1 MEKLPEMN
9 NFFKNIIIGLF
20 SVRSNLTRV
29 ILTASGLTIGIFTV
43 SIVSAAVSSID
54 KEFAKSMD
62 YYGNDKVYVG
72 TWPWSFDF
80 DWWKYRNRPKI
91 EESSLEYITQ
101 YSEYVTDVS
110 IKKNTWTKA
119 TYGNK
124 ASWLQLNGVYP
135 SYQDMLSGTKI
146 VNGRFFS
153 QNEWN
158 LQRRVIIVGA
168 SVRDGFF
175 QGKDP
180 IGKKIRLNNVTF
192 EIIGELKKQGIGM
205 VPGGSLDNL
214 VIMPSTTFER
224 ILTRWGF
231 DELVLQT
238 KPEDIPL
245 AKEEVGMI
253 MRVARKIPPGSDD
266 NFAVNSADAYMEDF
280 NLLKNSIAGMGFLVT
295 GISLVVSAIGIM
307 NVMFVSVRERTREI
321 GLRKAMGATNFN
333 ILTQFLSEAVAIAII
348 GGSVGIALIRLTVFG
363 LASFPIPNFNGATLP
378 ISFDLILVFYTFT
391 VCVIIGI
398 LAGLIPA
405 RAAANLN
412 PIDALRDE

>member
-1 MEKLPEMN
+1 MN
-9 NFFKNIIIGLF
+9 SFFKNILIGLF
-20 SVRSNLTRV
+20 SIRTNMTRV
-29 ILTASGLTIGIFTV
+29 ILTSTGLTIGIFTV
-43 SIVSAAVSSID
+43 SLVTASISSID

-62 YYGNDKVYVG
+62 YYGNDKIYVG

-80 DWWKYRNRPKI
+80 DWWKYRNRPRI
-91 EESSLEYITQ
+91 EESSLEYINQ

-110 IKKNTWTKA
+110 IKKNTWTRA
-119 TYGNK
+119 SFGNK
-124 ASWLQLNGVYP
+124 ASWVQLNGVYP
-135 SYQDMLSGTKI
+135 SYQDMLSGTEI

-153 QNEWN
+153 QNEWE

-175 QGKDP
+175 EGKDP

-192 EIIGELKKQGIGM
+192 EIIGELKKQGMGM
-205 VPGGSLDNL
+205 VPGGSLDSL
-214 VIMPSTTFER
+214 VLMPSTTFER

-231 DELVLQT
+231 DELVLKT
-238 KPEDIPL
+238 NPDNVPL

-253 MRVARKIPPGSDD
+253 MRVARKIPPGDDD
-266 NFAVNSADAYMEDF
+266 NFAVNSADAYQTQF
-280 NLLKNSIAGMGFLVT
+280 NDMKNAIAGMGFLVT

-348 GGSVGIALIRLTVFG
+348 GGSVGILLIRLTVFG
-363 LASFPIPNFNGATLP
+363 ISSFPIASFNGSTLP
-378 ISFDLILVFYTFT
+378 VSFDIILVFYTFI
-391 VCVIIGI
+391 VCVVIGV
-398 LAGLIPA
+398 LAGMIPA
-405 RAAANLN
+405 RTAANLN

>member
-1 MEKLPEMN
+1 MN
-9 NFFKNIIIGLF
+9 SFFKNILIGLF
-20 SVRSNLTRV
+20 SIRSNMTRV
-29 ILTASGLTIGIFTV
+29 ILTSTGLTIGIFTV
-43 SIVSAAVSSID
+43 SLVTASISSID

-62 YYGNDKVYVG
+62 YYGNDKIYVG

-91 EESSLEYITQ
+91 EESSLEYINQ

-110 IKKNTWTKA
+110 IKKNTWTRA
-119 TYGNK
+119 SFGNK
-124 ASWLQLNGVYP
+124 ASWVQLNGVYP
-135 SYQDMLSGTKI
+135 SYQDMLSGTEI

-153 QNEWN
+153 QNEWE

-175 QGKDP
+175 EGKDP

-192 EIIGELKKQGIGM
+192 EIIGELKKQGMGM
-205 VPGGSLDNL
+205 VPGGSLDSL
-214 VIMPSTTFER
+214 VLMPSTTFER

-231 DELVLQT
+231 DELVLKT
-238 KPEDIPL
+238 NPDNVPL

-253 MRVARKIPPGSDD
+253 MRVARKIPPGDDD
-266 NFAVNSADAYMEDF
+266 NFAVNSADAYQTQF
-280 NLLKNSIAGMGFLVT
+280 NDMKNAIAGMGFLVT

-348 GGSVGIALIRLTVFG
+348 GGSVGILLIRLTVFG
-363 LASFPIPNFNGATLP
+363 ISSFPIASFNGSTLP
-378 ISFDLILVFYTFT
+378 VSFDIILVFYTFM
-391 VCVIIGI
+391 VCVVIGV
-398 LAGLIPA
+398 LAGMIPA
-405 RAAANLN
+405 RTAANLN

>member
-1 MEKLPEMN
+1 MN
-9 NFFKNIIIGLF
+9 SFFKNILIGLF
-20 SVRSNLTRV
+20 SIRSNMTRV
-29 ILTASGLTIGIFTV
+29 VLTSTGLTIGIFTV
-43 SIVSAAVSSID
+43 SLVTASISSID

-62 YYGNDKVYVG
+62 YYGNDKIYVG

-80 DWWKYRNRPKI
+80 DWWKYRNRPRI
-91 EESSLEYITQ
+91 EESSLEYINQ

-110 IKKNTWTKA
+110 IKKNTWTRA
-119 TYGNK
+119 SFGNK
-124 ASWLQLNGVYP
+124 ASWVQLNGVYP
-135 SYQDMLSGTKI
+135 SYQDMLSGTEI

-153 QNEWN
+153 QNEWE

-175 QGKDP
+175 EGKNP

-192 EIIGELKKQGIGM
+192 EIIGELKKQGMGM
-205 VPGGSLDNL
+205 VPGGSLDSL
-214 VIMPSTTFER
+214 VLMPSTTFER

-231 DELVLQT
+231 DELVLKT
-238 KPEDIPL
+238 NPDNVPL

-253 MRVARKIPPGSDD
+253 MRVARKIPPGDDD
-266 NFAVNSADAYMEDF
+266 NFAVNSADAYQTQF
-280 NLLKNSIAGMGFLVT
+280 NDMKNAIAGMGFLVT

-348 GGSVGIALIRLTVFG
+348 GGSVGILLIRLTVFG
-363 LASFPIPNFNGATLP
+363 ISSFPIASFNGSTLP
-378 ISFDLILVFYTFT
+378 VSFDIILVFYTFI
-391 VCVIIGI
+391 VCVVIGV
-398 LAGLIPA
+398 LAGMIPA
-405 RAAANLN
+405 RTAANLN

>member
-1 MEKLPEMN
+1 MN
-9 NFFKNIIIGLF
+9 SFFKNILIGLF
-20 SVRSNLTRV
+20 SIRTNMTRV
-29 ILTASGLTIGIFTV
+29 ILTSTGLTIGIFTV
-43 SIVSAAVSSID
+43 SLVTASISSID

-62 YYGNDKVYVG
+62 YYGNDKIYVG

-80 DWWKYRNRPKI
+80 DWWKYRNRPRI
-91 EESSLEYITQ
+91 EESSLEYINQ

-110 IKKNTWTKA
+110 IKKNTWTRA
-119 TYGNK
+119 SFGNK
-124 ASWLQLNGVYP
+124 ASWVQLNGVYP
-135 SYQDMLSGTKI
+135 SYQDMLSGTEI

-153 QNEWN
+153 QNEWE

-175 QGKDP
+175 EGKDP
-180 IGKKIRLNNVTF
+180 LGKKIRLNNVTF
-192 EIIGELKKQGIGM
+192 EIIGELKKQGMGM
-205 VPGGSLDNL
+205 VPGGSLDSL
-214 VIMPSTTFER
+214 VLMPSTTFER

-231 DELVLQT
+231 DELVLKT
-238 KPEDIPL
+238 NPDNVPL

-253 MRVARKIPPGSDD
+253 MRVARKIPPGDDD
-266 NFAVNSADAYMEDF
+266 NFAVNSADAYQTQF
-280 NLLKNSIAGMGFLVT
+280 NDMKNAIAGMGFLVT

-348 GGSVGIALIRLTVFG
+348 GGSVGILLIRLTVFG
-363 LASFPIPNFNGATLP
+363 ISSFPIASFNGSTLP
-378 ISFDLILVFYTFT
+378 VSFDIILVFYTFI
-391 VCVIIGI
+391 VCVVIGV
-398 LAGLIPA
+398 LAGMIPA
-405 RAAANLN
+405 RTAANLN

>member
-1 MEKLPEMN
+1 MN
-9 NFFKNIIIGLF
+9 NFFKNILIGLF
-20 SVRSNLTRV
+20 SIRSNMTRV
-29 ILTASGLTIGIFTV
+29 ILTSTGLTIGIFTV
-43 SIVSAAVSSID
+43 SLVTASISSID

-62 YYGNDKVYVG
+62 YYGNDKIYVG

-91 EESSLEYITQ
+91 EESSLEYIYQ

-119 TYGNK
+119 SFGNK

-135 SYQDMLSGTKI
+135 SYQDMLSGTEI

-153 QNEWN
+153 QNEWE

-175 QGKDP
+175 EGKDP

-192 EIIGELKKQGIGM
+192 EIIGELKKQGMGM
-205 VPGGSLDNL
+205 VPGGSLDSL
-214 VIMPSTTFER
+214 VLMPSTTFER

-238 KPEDIPL
+238 NPDNIPL

-253 MRVARKIPPGSDD
+253 MRVARKILPGDDD
-266 NFAVNSADAYMEDF
+266 NFSVNSADAYQTQF
-280 NLLKNSIAGMGFLVT
+280 NDMKNAIAGMGFLVT

-348 GGSVGIALIRLTVFG
+348 GGSVGILLIRLTVFG
-363 LASFPIPNFNGATLP
+363 ISSFPIASFNGSTLP
-378 ISFDLILVFYTFT
+378 VSFDAILIFYTFM
-391 VCVIIGI
+391 VCVVIGV
-398 LAGLIPA
+398 LAGMIPA
-405 RAAANLN
+405 RTAANLN

>member
-1 MEKLPEMN
+1 M
-9 NFFKNIIIGLF
+9 
-20 SVRSNLTRV
+20 TRV
-29 ILTASGLTIGIFTV
+29 ILTSTGLTIGIFTV
-43 SIVSAAVSSID
+43 SLVTASISSID
-54 KEFAKSMD
+54 KEFAKSME
-62 YYGNDKVYVG
+62 YYGNDKIYVG

-91 EESSLEYITQ
+91 DESSLEYINQ
-101 YSEYVTDVS
+101 YSEYITDVS
-110 IKKNTWTKA
+110 IKKNTWTRA
-119 TYGNK
+119 SYGNK
-124 ASWLQLNGVYP
+124 ASWVQLNGVYP

-153 QNEWN
+153 QNEWD
-158 LQRRVIIVGA
+158 LQRRVIIVGGT
-168 SVRDGFF
+168 VRDGFF
-175 QGKDP
+175 EGKDP

-192 EIIGELKKQGIGM
+192 EIIGELKKQGMGM
-205 VPGGSLDNL
+205 VPGGTLDNL

-238 KPEDIPL
+238 NADEIPQ

-253 MRVARKIPPGSDD
+253 MRVARKIPPGDDD
-266 NFAVNSADAYMEDF
+266 NFAVNSADAYQAQF
-280 NLLKNSIAGMGFLVT
+280 NDMKNAIAGMGFLVT

-348 GGSVGIALIRLTVFG
+348 GGSVGILLIRLTVFG
-363 LASFPIPNFNGATLP
+363 ISSFPIASFNGSTLP
-378 ISFDLILVFYTFT
+378 VSFDAILIFYTFM
-391 VCVIIGI
+391 VCVVIGV
-398 LAGLIPA
+398 LAGMIPA
-405 RAAANLN
+405 RTAANLN

>member
-1 MEKLPEMN
+1 MN
-9 NFFKNIIIGLF
+9 NFFKNILIGLF
-20 SVRSNLTRV
+20 SIRSNMTRV
-29 ILTASGLTIGIFTV
+29 ILTSTGLTIGIFTV
-43 SIVSAAVSSID
+43 SLVTASISSID

-62 YYGNDKVYVG
+62 YYGNDKIYVG

-80 DWWKYRNRPKI
+80 DWWKYRNRPRI
-91 EESSLEYITQ
+91 EESSLEYINQ

-110 IKKNTWTKA
+110 IKKNTWTRA
-119 TYGNK
+119 SFGNK
-124 ASWLQLNGVYP
+124 ASWVQLNGVYP
-135 SYQDMLSGTKI
+135 SYQDMLSGTEI

-153 QNEWN
+153 QNEWE

-175 QGKDP
+175 EGKDP

-192 EIIGELKKQGIGM
+192 EIIGELKKQGMGM
-205 VPGGSLDNL
+205 VPGGSLDSL
-214 VIMPSTTFER
+214 VLMPSTTFER

-231 DELVLQT
+231 DELVLKT
-238 KPEDIPL
+238 NPDNVPL

-253 MRVARKIPPGSDD
+253 MRVARKIPPGDDD
-266 NFAVNSADAYMEDF
+266 NFAVNSADAYQTQF
-280 NLLKNSIAGMGFLVT
+280 NDMKNAIAGMGFLVT

-348 GGSVGIALIRLTVFG
+348 GGSVGILLIRLTVFG
-363 LASFPIPNFNGATLP
+363 ISSFPIASFNGSTLP
-378 ISFDLILVFYTFT
+378 VSFDIILVFYTFI
-391 VCVIIGI
+391 VCVVIGV
-398 LAGLIPA
+398 LAGMIPA
-405 RAAANLN
+405 RTAANLN

>member
-1 MEKLPEMN
+1 M
-9 NFFKNIIIGLF
+9 
-20 SVRSNLTRV
+20 TRV
-29 ILTASGLTIGIFTV
+29 ILTSTGLTIGIFTV
-43 SIVSAAVSSID
+43 SLVTASISSID

-62 YYGNDKVYVG
+62 YYGNDKIYVG

-80 DWWKYRNRPKI
+80 DWWKYRNRPRI
-91 EESSLEYITQ
+91 EESSLEYINQ

-110 IKKNTWTKA
+110 IKKNTWTRA
-119 TYGNK
+119 SFGNK
-124 ASWLQLNGVYP
+124 ASWVQLNGVYP
-135 SYQDMLSGTKI
+135 SYQDMLSGTEI

-153 QNEWN
+153 QNEWE

-175 QGKDP
+175 EGKDP

-192 EIIGELKKQGIGM
+192 EIIGELKKQGMGM
-205 VPGGSLDNL
+205 VPGGSLDSL
-214 VIMPSTTFER
+214 VLMPSTTFER

-231 DELVLQT
+231 DELVLKT
-238 KPEDIPL
+238 NPDNVPL

-253 MRVARKIPPGSDD
+253 MRVARKIPPGDDD
-266 NFAVNSADAYMEDF
+266 NFAVNSADAYQTQF
-280 NLLKNSIAGMGFLVT
+280 NDMKNAIAGMGFLVT
-295 GISLVVSAIGIM
+295 GISLIVSAIGIM

-348 GGSVGIALIRLTVFG
+348 GGSVGILLIRLTVFG
-363 LASFPIPNFNGATLP
+363 ISSFPIASFNGSTLP
-378 ISFDLILVFYTFT
+378 VSFDIILVFYTFI
-391 VCVIIGI
+391 VCVVIGV
-398 LAGLIPA
+398 LAGMIPA
-405 RAAANLN
+405 RTAANLN

>member
-1 MEKLPEMN
+1 MN
-9 NFFKNIIIGLF
+9 SFFKNILIGLF
-20 SVRSNLTRV
+20 SIRSNMTRV
-29 ILTASGLTIGIFTV
+29 ILTSTGLTIGIFTV
-43 SIVSAAVSSID
+43 SLVTASISSID

-62 YYGNDKVYVG
+62 YYGNDKIYVG

-80 DWWKYRNRPKI
+80 DWWKYRNRPRI
-91 EESSLEYITQ
+91 EESSLEYINQ

-110 IKKNTWTKA
+110 IKKNTWTRA
-119 TYGNK
+119 SFGNK
-124 ASWLQLNGVYP
+124 ASWVQLNGVYP
-135 SYQDMLSGTKI
+135 SYQDMLSGTEI

-153 QNEWN
+153 QNEWE

-175 QGKDP
+175 EGKDP

-192 EIIGELKKQGIGM
+192 EIIGELKKQGMGM
-205 VPGGSLDNL
+205 VPGGSLDSL
-214 VIMPSTTFER
+214 VLMPSTTFER

-231 DELVLQT
+231 DELVLKT
-238 KPEDIPL
+238 NPDNVPL

-253 MRVARKIPPGSDD
+253 MRVARKIPPGDDD
-266 NFAVNSADAYMEDF
+266 NFAVNSADAYQTQF
-280 NLLKNSIAGMGFLVT
+280 NDMKNAIAGMGFLVT
-295 GISLVVSAIGIM
+295 GISLIVSAIGIM

-348 GGSVGIALIRLTVFG
+348 GGSVGILLIRLTVFG
-363 LASFPIPNFNGATLP
+363 ISSFPIASFNGSTLP
-378 ISFDLILVFYTFT
+378 VSFDIILVFYTFI
-391 VCVIIGI
+391 VCVVIGV
-398 LAGLIPA
+398 LAGMIPA
-405 RAAANLN
+405 RTAANLN

>member
-1 MEKLPEMN
+1 MN
-9 NFFKNIIIGLF
+9 SFFKNILIGLF
-20 SVRSNLTRV
+20 SIRSNMTRV
-29 ILTASGLTIGIFTV
+29 ILTSTGLTVGIFTV
-43 SIVSAAVSSID
+43 SLVTASISSID

-62 YYGNDKVYVG
+62 YYGNDKIYVG

-91 EESSLEYITQ
+91 EESSLEYINQ

-110 IKKNTWTKA
+110 IKKNTWTRA
-119 TYGNK
+119 SFGNK
-124 ASWLQLNGVYP
+124 ASWVQLNGVYP
-135 SYQDMLSGTKI
+135 SYQDMLSGTEI

-153 QNEWN
+153 QNEWE

-175 QGKDP
+175 EGKDP

-192 EIIGELKKQGIGM
+192 EIIGELKKQGMGM
-205 VPGGSLDNL
+205 VPGGSLDSL
-214 VIMPSTTFER
+214 VLMPSTTFER

-231 DELVLQT
+231 DELVLKT
-238 KPEDIPL
+238 NPDNVPL

-253 MRVARKIPPGSDD
+253 MRVARKIPPGDDD
-266 NFAVNSADAYMEDF
+266 NFAVNSADAYQTQF
-280 NLLKNSIAGMGFLVT
+280 NDMKNAIAGMGFLVT

-333 ILTQFLSEAVAIAII
+333 ILTQFLSEAVTIAII
-348 GGSVGIALIRLTVFG
+348 GGSVGILLIRLTVFG
-363 LASFPIPNFNGATLP
+363 ISSFPIASFNGSTLP
-378 ISFDLILVFYTFT
+378 VSFDIILVFYTFM
-391 VCVIIGI
+391 VCVVIGV
-398 LAGLIPA
+398 LAGMIPA
-405 RAAANLN
+405 RTAANLN

>member
-1 MEKLPEMN
+1 MN
-9 NFFKNIIIGLF
+9 NFFKNILIGLF
-20 SVRSNLTRV
+20 SIRSNMTRV
-29 ILTASGLTIGIFTV
+29 ILTSTGLTIGIFTV
-43 SIVSAAVSSID
+43 SLVTASISSID

-62 YYGNDKVYVG
+62 YYGNDKIYVG

-91 EESSLEYITQ
+91 EESSLEYINQ

-119 TYGNK
+119 SFGNK

-135 SYQDMLSGTKI
+135 SYQDMLSGTEI

-153 QNEWN
+153 QNEWE

-175 QGKDP
+175 EGKDP

-192 EIIGELKKQGIGM
+192 EIIGELKKQGMGM
-205 VPGGSLDNL
+205 VPGGSLDSL
-214 VIMPSTTFER
+214 VLMPSTTFER

-238 KPEDIPL
+238 NPDNIPL

-253 MRVARKIPPGSDD
+253 MRVARKIPPGDDD
-266 NFAVNSADAYMEDF
+266 NFSVNSADAYQTQF
-280 NLLKNSIAGMGFLVT
+280 NDMKNAIAGMGFLVT

-321 GLRKAMGATNFN
+321 GVRKAMGATNFN
-333 ILTQFLSEAVAIAII
+333 ILTRFLSEAVAIAII
-348 GGSVGIALIRLTVFG
+348 GGSVGILLIRLTVFG
-363 LASFPIPNFNGATLP
+363 ISSFPIASFNGSTLP
-378 ISFDLILVFYTFT
+378 VSFDAILIFYTFM
-391 VCVIIGI
+391 VCVVIGV
-398 LAGLIPA
+398 LAGMIPA
-405 RAAANLN
+405 RTAANLN

>member
-1 MEKLPEMN
+1 MN
-9 NFFKNIIIGLF
+9 SFFKNILIGLF
-20 SVRSNLTRV
+20 SIRSNMTRV
-29 ILTASGLTIGIFTV
+29 ILTSTGLTIGIFTV
-43 SIVSAAVSSID
+43 SLVTASISSID

-62 YYGNDKVYVG
+62 YYGNDKIYVG

-80 DWWKYRNRPKI
+80 DWWKYRNRPRI
-91 EESSLEYITQ
+91 EESFLEYINQ

-110 IKKNTWTKA
+110 IKKNTWTRA
-119 TYGNK
+119 SFGNK
-124 ASWLQLNGVYP
+124 ASWVQLNGVYP
-135 SYQDMLSGTKI
+135 SYQDMLSGTEI

-153 QNEWN
+153 QNEWE

-175 QGKDP
+175 EGKDP

-192 EIIGELKKQGIGM
+192 EIIGELKKQGMGM
-205 VPGGSLDNL
+205 VPGGSLDSL
-214 VIMPSTTFER
+214 VLMPSTTFER

-231 DELVLQT
+231 DELVLKT
-238 KPEDIPL
+238 NPDNVPL

-253 MRVARKIPPGSDD
+253 MRVARKIPPGDDD
-266 NFAVNSADAYMEDF
+266 NFAVNSADAYQTQF
-280 NLLKNSIAGMGFLVT
+280 NDMKNAIAGMGFLVT

-348 GGSVGIALIRLTVFG
+348 GGSVGILLIRLTVFG
-363 LASFPIPNFNGATLP
+363 ISSFPIASFNGSTLP
-378 ISFDLILVFYTFT
+378 VSFDIILVFYTFM
-391 VCVIIGI
+391 VCVVIGV
-398 LAGLIPA
+398 LAGMIPA
-405 RAAANLN
+405 RTAANLN

>member
-1 MEKLPEMN
+1 MN
-9 NFFKNIIIGLF
+9 SFFKNILIGLF
-20 SVRSNLTRV
+20 SIRSNMTRV
-29 ILTASGLTIGIFTV
+29 ILTSTGLTIGIFTV
-43 SIVSAAVSSID
+43 SLVTASISSID

-62 YYGNDKVYVG
+62 YYGNDKIYVG

-91 EESSLEYITQ
+91 EESSLEYINQ

-110 IKKNTWTKA
+110 IKKNTWTRA
-119 TYGNK
+119 SFGNK
-124 ASWLQLNGVYP
+124 ASWVQLNGVYP
-135 SYQDMLSGTKI
+135 SYQDMLSGTEI

-153 QNEWN
+153 QNEWE

-175 QGKDP
+175 EGKDP

-192 EIIGELKKQGIGM
+192 EIIGELKKQGMGM
-205 VPGGSLDNL
+205 VPGGSLDSL
-214 VIMPSTTFER
+214 VLMPSTTFER

-238 KPEDIPL
+238 NPDNVPL

-253 MRVARKIPPGSDD
+253 MRVARKIPPGDDD
-266 NFAVNSADAYMEDF
+266 NFAVNSADAYQTQF
-280 NLLKNSIAGMGFLVT
+280 NDMKNAIAGMGFLVT

-348 GGSVGIALIRLTVFG
+348 GGSVGILLIRLTVFG
-363 LASFPIPNFNGATLP
+363 ISSFPIASFDGSTLP
-378 ISFDLILVFYTFT
+378 VSFDIILVFYTFV
-391 VCVIIGI
+391 VCVVIGV
-398 LAGLIPA
+398 LAGMIPA
-405 RAAANLN
+405 RTAANLN

>member
-1 MEKLPEMN
+1 MN
-9 NFFKNIIIGLF
+9 SFFKNILIGLF
-20 SVRSNLTRV
+20 SIRSNMTRV
-29 ILTASGLTIGIFTV
+29 ILTSTGLTIGIFTV
-43 SIVSAAVSSID
+43 SLVTASISSID

-62 YYGNDKVYVG
+62 YYGNDKIYVG

-80 DWWKYRNRPKI
+80 DWWKYRNRPRI
-91 EESSLEYITQ
+91 EESSLEYINQ

-110 IKKNTWTKA
+110 IKKNTWTRA
-119 TYGNK
+119 SFGNK
-124 ASWLQLNGVYP
+124 ASWVQLNGVYP
-135 SYQDMLSGTKI
+135 SYQDMLSGTEI

-153 QNEWN
+153 QNEWE

-175 QGKDP
+175 EGKDP

-192 EIIGELKKQGIGM
+192 EIIGELKKQGMGM
-205 VPGGSLDNL
+205 VPGGSLDSL
-214 VIMPSTTFER
+214 VLMPSTTFER

-231 DELVLQT
+231 DELVLKT
-238 KPEDIPL
+238 NPDNVPL

-253 MRVARKIPPGSDD
+253 MRVARKIPPGDDD
-266 NFAVNSADAYMEDF
+266 NFAVNSADAYQTQF
-280 NLLKNSIAGMGFLVT
+280 NDMKNAIAGMGFLVT

-348 GGSVGIALIRLTVFG
+348 GGSVGILLIRLTVFG
-363 LASFPIPNFNGATLP
+363 ISSFPIASFNGSTLP
-378 ISFDLILVFYTFT
+378 VSFDIILVFYTFV
-391 VCVIIGI
+391 VCVVIGV
-398 LAGLIPA
+398 LAGMIPA
-405 RAAANLN
+405 RTAANLN

>member
-1 MEKLPEMN
+1 MN
-9 NFFKNIIIGLF
+9 NFFKNILIGLF
-20 SVRSNLTRV
+20 SIRSNMTRV
-29 ILTASGLTIGIFTV
+29 ILTSTGLTIGIFTV
-43 SIVSAAVSSID
+43 SLVTASISSID

-62 YYGNDKVYVG
+62 YYGNDKIYVG

-91 EESSLEYITQ
+91 EESSLEYINQ

-119 TYGNK
+119 SFGNK

-135 SYQDMLSGTKI
+135 SYQDMLSGTEI

-153 QNEWN
+153 QNEWE

-175 QGKDP
+175 EGKNP

-192 EIIGELKKQGIGM
+192 EIIGELKKQGMGM
-205 VPGGSLDNL
+205 VPGGSLDSL
-214 VIMPSTTFER
+214 VLMPSTTFER

-238 KPEDIPL
+238 NPDNIPL

-253 MRVARKIPPGSDD
+253 MRVARKIPPGDDD
-266 NFAVNSADAYMEDF
+266 NFSVNSADAYQDQF
-280 NLLKNSIAGMGFLVT
+280 NDMKNAIAGMGFLVT

-348 GGSVGIALIRLTVFG
+348 GGSVGILLIRLTVFG
-363 LASFPIPNFNGATLP
+363 ISSFPIASFNGSTLP
-378 ISFDLILVFYTFT
+378 VSFDAILIFYTFM
-391 VCVIIGI
+391 VCVVIGV
-398 LAGLIPA
+398 LAGMIPA
-405 RAAANLN
+405 RTAANLN

>member
-1 MEKLPEMN
+1 MN
-9 NFFKNIIIGLF
+9 NFFKNILIGLF
-20 SVRSNLTRV
+20 SIRSNMTRV
-29 ILTASGLTIGIFTV
+29 ILTSTGLTIGIFTV
-43 SIVSAAVSSID
+43 SLVTASISSID

-62 YYGNDKVYVG
+62 YYGNDKIYVG

-91 EESSLEYITQ
+91 EESSLEYINQ

-119 TYGNK
+119 SFGNK

-135 SYQDMLSGTKI
+135 SYQDKLSGTEI
-146 VNGRFFS
+146 INGRFFS
-153 QNEWN
+153 QNEWE

-175 QGKDP
+175 EGKDP

-192 EIIGELKKQGIGM
+192 EIIGELKKQGMGM
-205 VPGGSLDNL
+205 VPGGSLDSL
-214 VIMPSTTFER
+214 VLMPSTTFER

-238 KPEDIPL
+238 NPDNIPL

-253 MRVARKIPPGSDD
+253 MRVARKIPPGDDD
-266 NFAVNSADAYMEDF
+266 NFSVNSADAYQTQF
-280 NLLKNSIAGMGFLVT
+280 NDMKNAIAGMGFLVT

-348 GGSVGIALIRLTVFG
+348 GGSVGILLIRLTVFG
-363 LASFPIPNFNGATLP
+363 ISSFPIASFNGSTLP
-378 ISFDLILVFYTFT
+378 VSFDAILIFYTFM
-391 VCVIIGI
+391 VCVVIGV
-398 LAGLIPA
+398 LAGMIPA
-405 RAAANLN
+405 RTAANLN

>member
-1 MEKLPEMN
+1 M
-9 NFFKNIIIGLF
+9 
-20 SVRSNLTRV
+20 TRV
-29 ILTASGLTIGIFTV
+29 ILTSTGLTIGIFTV
-43 SIVSAAVSSID
+43 SLVTASISSID
-54 KEFAKSMD
+54 KEFAKSME
-62 YYGNDKVYVG
+62 YYGNDKIYVG

-91 EESSLEYITQ
+91 DESSLEYINQ
-101 YSEYVTDVS
+101 YSEYITDVS
-110 IKKNTWTKA
+110 IKKNTWTRA
-119 TYGNK
+119 SYGNK
-124 ASWLQLNGVYP
+124 ASWVQLNGVYP

-153 QNEWN
+153 QNEWD
-158 LQRRVIIVGA
+158 LQRRVIIVGGT
-168 SVRDGFF
+168 VRDGFF
-175 QGKDP
+175 EGEDP

-192 EIIGELKKQGIGM
+192 EIIGELKKQGMGM
-205 VPGGSLDNL
+205 VPGGTLDNL

-238 KPEDIPL
+238 NADEIPQ

-253 MRVARKIPPGSDD
+253 MRVARKIPPGDDD
-266 NFAVNSADAYMEDF
+266 NFAVNSADAYQAQF
-280 NLLKNSIAGMGFLVT
+280 NDMKNAIAGMGFLVT

-348 GGSVGIALIRLTVFG
+348 GGSVGILLIRLTVFG
-363 LASFPIPNFNGATLP
+363 ISSFPIDIYNGSTLP
-378 ISFDLILVFYTFT
+378 VSFDIILVFYTFM
-391 VCVIIGI
+391 VCVVIGV
-398 LAGLIPA
+398 LAGMIPA
-405 RAAANLN
+405 RTAANLN

>member
-1 MEKLPEMN
+1 M
-9 NFFKNIIIGLF
+9 
-20 SVRSNLTRV
+20 TRV
-29 ILTASGLTIGIFTV
+29 VLTSTGLTIGIFTV
-43 SIVSAAVSSID
+43 SLVTASISSID

-62 YYGNDKVYVG
+62 YYGNDKIYVG

-80 DWWKYRNRPKI
+80 DWWKYRNRPRI
-91 EESSLEYITQ
+91 EESSLEYINQ

-110 IKKNTWTKA
+110 IKKNTWTRA
-119 TYGNK
+119 SFGNK
-124 ASWLQLNGVYP
+124 ASWVQLNGVYP
-135 SYQDMLSGTKI
+135 SYQDMLSGTEI

-153 QNEWN
+153 QNEWE

-175 QGKDP
+175 EGKDP

-192 EIIGELKKQGIGM
+192 EIIGELKKQGMGM
-205 VPGGSLDNL
+205 VPGGSLDSL
-214 VIMPSTTFER
+214 VLMPSTTFER

-238 KPEDIPL
+238 NPDNVPL
-245 AKEEVGMI
+245 AKEEVEMI
-253 MRVARKIPPGSDD
+253 MRVARKIPPGDDD
-266 NFAVNSADAYMEDF
+266 NFAVNSADAYQTQF
-280 NLLKNSIAGMGFLVT
+280 NDMKNAIAGMGFLVT

-348 GGSVGIALIRLTVFG
+348 GGSVGILLIRLTVFG
-363 LASFPIPNFNGATLP
+363 ISSFPIASFNGSTLP
-378 ISFDLILVFYTFT
+378 ISFDIILVFYTFM
-391 VCVIIGI
+391 VCVVIGV
-398 LAGLIPA
+398 LAGMIPA
-405 RAAANLN
+405 RTAANLN

>member
-1 MEKLPEMN
+1 MN
-9 NFFKNIIIGLF
+9 NFFKNILIGLF
-20 SVRSNLTRV
+20 SIRSNMTRV
-29 ILTASGLTIGIFTV
+29 ILTSTGLTIGIFTV
-43 SIVSAAVSSID
+43 SLVTASISSID

-62 YYGNDKVYVG
+62 YYGNDKIYVG

-91 EESSLEYITQ
+91 EESSLEYINQ

-119 TYGNK
+119 SFGNK

-135 SYQDMLSGTKI
+135 SYQDMLSGTEI

-153 QNEWN
+153 QNEWE

-175 QGKDP
+175 EGKDA

-192 EIIGELKKQGIGM
+192 EIIGELKKQGMGM
-205 VPGGSLDNL
+205 VPGGSLDSL
-214 VIMPSTTFER
+214 VLMPSTTFER

-238 KPEDIPL
+238 NPDNIPL

-253 MRVARKIPPGSDD
+253 MRVARKIPPGDDD
-266 NFAVNSADAYMEDF
+266 NFSVNSADAYQTQF
-280 NLLKNSIAGMGFLVT
+280 NDMKNAIAGMGFLVT

-348 GGSVGIALIRLTVFG
+348 GGSVGILLIRLTVFG
-363 LASFPIPNFNGATLP
+363 ISSFPIASFNGSTLP
-378 ISFDLILVFYTFT
+378 VSFDAILIFYTFM
-391 VCVIIGI
+391 VCVVIGV
-398 LAGLIPA
+398 LAGMIPA
-405 RAAANLN
+405 RTAANLN

>member
-1 MEKLPEMN
+1 MN
-9 NFFKNIIIGLF
+9 SFFKNILIGLF
-20 SVRSNLTRV
+20 SIRTNMTRV
-29 ILTASGLTIGIFTV
+29 ILTSTGLTIGIFTV
-43 SIVSAAVSSID
+43 SLVTASISSID

-62 YYGNDKVYVG
+62 YYGNDKIYVG

-80 DWWKYRNRPKI
+80 DWWKYRNRPRI
-91 EESSLEYITQ
+91 EESSLEYINQ

-110 IKKNTWTKA
+110 IKKNTWTRA
-119 TYGNK
+119 SFGNK
-124 ASWLQLNGVYP
+124 ASWVQLNGVYP
-135 SYQDMLSGTKI
+135 SYQDMLSGTEI

-153 QNEWN
+153 QNEWE

-175 QGKDP
+175 EGKNP

-192 EIIGELKKQGIGM
+192 EIIGELKKQGMGM
-205 VPGGSLDNL
+205 VPGGSLDSL
-214 VIMPSTTFER
+214 VLMPSTTFER

-231 DELVLQT
+231 DELVLKT
-238 KPEDIPL
+238 NPDNVPL

-253 MRVARKIPPGSDD
+253 MRVARKIPPGDDD
-266 NFAVNSADAYMEDF
+266 NFAVNSADAYQTQF
-280 NLLKNSIAGMGFLVT
+280 NDMKNAIAGMGFLVT

-348 GGSVGIALIRLTVFG
+348 GGSVGILLIRLTVFG
-363 LASFPIPNFNGATLP
+363 ISSFPIASFNGSTLP
-378 ISFDLILVFYTFT
+378 VSFDIILVFYTFM
-391 VCVIIGI
+391 VCVVIGV
-398 LAGLIPA
+398 LAGMIPA
-405 RAAANLN
+405 RTAANLN

>member
-1 MEKLPEMN
+1 MN
-9 NFFKNIIIGLF
+9 SFFKNILIGLF
-20 SVRSNLTRV
+20 SIRSNMTRV
-29 ILTASGLTIGIFTV
+29 ILTSTGLTIGIFTV
-43 SIVSAAVSSID
+43 SLVTASISSID
-54 KEFAKSMD
+54 KEFAKSME
-62 YYGNDKVYVG
+62 YYGNDKIYVG

-91 EESSLEYITQ
+91 DESSLEYINQ
-101 YSEYVTDVS
+101 YSEYITDVS
-110 IKKNTWTKA
+110 IKKNTWTRA
-119 TYGNK
+119 SYGNK
-124 ASWLQLNGVYP
+124 ASWVQLNGVYP

-153 QNEWN
+153 QNEWD
-158 LQRRVIIVGA
+158 LQRRVIIVGGT
-168 SVRDGFF
+168 VRDGFF
-175 QGKDP
+175 EGEDP

-192 EIIGELKKQGIGM
+192 EIIGELKKQGMGM
-205 VPGGSLDNL
+205 VPGGTLDNL

-238 KPEDIPL
+238 NADEIPQ

-253 MRVARKIPPGSDD
+253 MRVARKIPPGDDD
-266 NFAVNSADAYMEDF
+266 NFAVNSADAYQAQF
-280 NLLKNSIAGMGFLVT
+280 NDMKNAIAGMGFLVT

-348 GGSVGIALIRLTVFG
+348 GGSVGILLIRLTVFG
-363 LASFPIPNFNGATLP
+363 ISSFPIDIYNGSTLP
-378 ISFDLILVFYTFT
+378 VSFDIILVFYTFM
-391 VCVIIGI
+391 VCVVIGV
-398 LAGLIPA
+398 LAGMIPA
-405 RAAANLN
+405 RTAANLN